1 MSVEGGLTAWLIDR
15 RAVVIE
21 AVYCWK
27 RAGRQAWNAPP
38 PRPKRRPLSGAPLGA
53 GAGPPPTFGVTV
65 AVVPPRSP
73 MRTPEFWR
81 QVWTAACSASVSG
94 AGVVVAVSVSPPVTK

>member
-1 MSVEGGLTAWLIDR
+1 MSVDGGLTAWLIDR
-15 RAVVIE
+15 RAVVID

-53 GAGPPPTFGVTV
+53 GAGEPPPFGVTV
-65 AVVPPRSP
+65 AVAPPRSP
-73 MRTPEFWR
+73 VRAPELWG
-81 QVWTAACSASVSG
+81 QGWAAARSASVRG
-94 AGVVVAVSVSPPVTK
+94 AGGGRGG